1 MKAAFWY
8 GGNAQDGEIT
18 VDLGTTLDVVHSI
31 GDGVTVGD
39 AGDDAGTLTVVALE
53 RNDGEAYRI
62 GSLSFPFLLEAISLT
77 GGDGVVKVLGL

>member
-1 MKAAFWY
+1 LKAAFWY
-8 GGNAQDGEIT
+8 GGNAQDGEIA

-31 GDGVTVGD
+31 GDGVTVG
-39 AGDDAGTLTVVALE
+39 DAGTLTVVALE

-77 GGDGVVKVLGL
+77 GDDGVVKELGL